1 MKNPIFESASVAI
14 APRQQHI
21 DEGRESCRQRGIRDN
36 FNHAL
41 PGDRRL
47 VELLGFDD
55 APAVVGR
62 RRDAL
67 LGAVGGLSKKTG
79 EALPVLRRSD

>member
-1 MKNPIFESASVAI
+1 MKNQINESARAVIS
-14 APRQQHI
+14 PRQQHI

-55 APAVVGR
+55 APAVVGILR
-62 RRDAL
+62 NAL
-67 LGAVGGLSKKTG
+67 LG
-79 EALPVLRRSD
+79 PVVDLTSNPGKRIRVVR